1 VVTDIEEIKTH
12 VEMSDNL
19 GEFVNVLT
27 MNCEGHIITLGPY
40 PEIEP
45 DRVLITVGY
54 LSGPMV
60 WGSEGTSPENAFAN
74 LKRQLAGP
82 DE

>member
-1 VVTDIEEIKTH
+1 MVTDITEIRTH

-27 MNCEGHIITLGPY
+27 MNCVGHIIALGPY
-40 PEIEP
+40 PEVEP
-45 DRVLITVGY
+45 DRVLLTVGY
-54 LSGPMV
+54 LSGPMI
-60 WGSEGTSPENAFAN
+60 WGSEGTSPENAFSN
-74 LKRQLAGP
+74 LKKTLEDP